1 VSETEKN
8 ERIAVVGIA
17 CRYPDADGPEEMW
30 RNVLAGRRA
39 FRRLPDVRMRREDYY
54 SPDPEAPD
62 RFYTQK
68 AAVLEGYSFD
78 RVKHRIAGSTYRSTD
93 LTHWLALETAARA
106 LEDAGFPEGN
116 NMAGLNTGVVI
127 GNSLTGEFS
136 RANIMRLRWPYVK
149 RTVGAALREQ
159 GWDDVQLGEFLGALE
174 ERYKSPFPPID
185 EDSLAGG
192 LANTIA
198 GRICN
203 HFDFKG
209 GGYTVDGACSS
220 SLLSVTTGANA
231 LVSGQL
237 DVAIV
242 GGVDLSIDPF
252 EVIGFAKTGA
262 LAKGEMKVYDKGS
275 NGFWPGE
282 GCGMLVLMRDE
293 DARARGLFRYA
304 TIAGW
309 GYSSDG
315 KGGIT
320 RPEASGHRLAIQRA
334 YARAGFGFD
343 TVRYIE
349 GHGTGT
355 AVGDETELRAFTEE
369 RLAAGGVEAAIS
381 TVKGNFGHTKAAAGV
396 AGLIKA
402 ILAVRHQVI
411 PPATSHY
418 EDHPVLT
425 AETKALRVPDQAELW
440 PEGAPIR
447 AGISSMGFGGINA
460 HLVVEHADGAKREKI
475 GKVTKRLVRSRQDAE
490 VLLLDAES
498 TGDLRGQVAHLAEFT
513 QQLSFAELGD
523 LAATLHKE
531 LGSRKVRAA
540 VVARSPEEAAARF
553 AKLLTLLDGGARS
566 VVDSKEGIFLGSRRK
581 APKIGLLF
589 PGQGAGR
596 RADGGAISRRFE
608 SVEALY
614 QANPLPEGVD
624 IVNTAVAQPRI
635 ATSSVAGL
643 RVLDELGI
651 TAIGAVGHS
660 LGELTALHWAGAMD
674 EDTLLRTA
682 AIRGAAMS
690 EEGDSDGTMAGI
702 SAPPEEVE
710 PLLSGEPVVIAGY
723 NGPRQTVISGPVAA
737 IARVTRKA
745 AGQGLDV
752 SRIAVSHAFH
762 SPAVAPAAATLRA
775 HLDNETFGELTGT
788 VASTVTGGVL
798 PADVSVPELLERQVL
813 QPVRFTEALEELAAD
828 VDLFLEVGPGR
839 ILRGLATEIAPDI
852 PTVSLET
859 DSPSLQGVLQA
870 VAAAFALGA
879 PVKTEALFADR
890 FTRPLSLDKEFSF
903 LASPAESAP
912 EGEFL
917 TVAASA
923 SVAAPARRAAVP
935 EQRGSGQVAVA
946 VAEPGGGAGSGGAG
960 DAGTPAPTG
969 ESTLQMLLRLAAERA
984 ELPLEAVRPES
995 NAIDELHLSSITVG
1009 QILAQTSREM
1019 GVTAPLA
1026 TSAMATSTLAELAAM
1041 LDELAATENAQD
1053 SEVQITAPGVGPWV
1067 RAFAVDKVPAQAGPA
1082 LGSGE
1087 SGNWQ
1092 LFATERHPL
1101 GEPLLAELSRA
1112 GLGDGVLLALP
1123 EDTDEEHTGLM
1134 LSAVRAVLAQPGSR
1148 LVTVGSRRGAAGIAK
1163 TLHLEN
1169 PAVATTVVSLPLAG
1183 DLSPERLR
1191 KAVAD
1196 ITADVAAT
1204 SGFSEV
1210 FYDADGERTVPVL
1223 RPLPPVAAA
1232 PGSLPL
1238 DSTDVLLVTGGGKG
1252 ITAECALSLAQDTGA
1267 SLALLGRSDP
1277 ARDPELAMNLER
1289 MRAAGVSFE
1298 YLRADVTNADEV
1310 KAAVSAARESL
1321 GPVTA
1326 VLHGSGRN
1334 EPQGL
1339 ASLDESSF
1347 RRTLAPKI
1355 GGLEAVLAA
1364 TDPAELKLLVTFASI
1379 IGRAGLRGEG
1389 DYATANDWLTDYTH
1403 RIQERFP
1410 ETRCLALEWSV
1421 WSGAGMGERLG
1432 VLESLMRDGI
1442 APISPADGIAV
1453 LNQLL
1458 ADPQA
1463 PTSVV
1468 VMGRA
1473 EGLPTLTLPER
1484 EVPLLRFLERV
1495 QVHYPDVE
1503 LVVDANL
1510 TAQDDLYLADHL
1522 LDGDLLFPAVL
1533 GMEAMVQT
1541 AGALTGRKEAPSL
1554 RDMEFLRPIVVPVEG
1569 STTIRI
1575 AALAEDERTVR
1586 VVIRSADTN
1595 FQADHFTAVLEYGTA
1610 RQEEAAEAPR
1620 TSALPLDPK
1629 AELYGPVL
1637 FQGGRFQRLAGY
1649 RQLQAKG
1656 AVAEI
1661 SNISPDPWFGSFHP
1675 GELVLAD
1682 PGTRDAMMHALQ
1694 CCVPDA
1700 TLLPAGI
1707 ERLDLADPQRAAGL
1721 DQVTLHAAER
1731 SREGDTY
1738 IYDLEVRD
1746 PEGGLVER
1754 WTGLKLQAVRKLDGS
1769 GPWVPTLL
1777 GPFLQ
1782 RRTEWLLPRE
1792 MRVAV
1797 LEDGDEPAKGV
1808 AARRRRAAAA
1818 LEVARGMQTHVRYRP
1833 DGKPETDGAHI
1844 SASHGAGVTLAVAA
1858 DVPVGCDVEP
1868 VKARSAEDWSGML
1881 GAEGSALA
1889 ALLAQETGESLD
1901 IAATRVW
1908 GAVECLRKTGH
1919 ARVELVAAGGA
1930 RDDKWVLLRSGDA
1943 TVATFVTSLRSV
1955 DDPVVFALCVEGSE

>member
-1 VSETEKN
+1 MIKQTGRV
-8 ERIAVVGIA
+8 AVVGIA
-17 CRYPDADGPEEMW
+17 CRYPDADGPEELW

-62 RFYTQK
+62 RFYTER
-68 AAVLEGYSFD
+68 AAVLEGWEFD
-78 RVKHRIAGSTYRSTD
+78 RVKHRIAGSTFRSTD

-106 LEDAGFPEGN
+106 LEDAGFPEGK
-116 NMAGLNTGVVI
+116 GLSDSNTGVVI

-159 GWDDVQLGEFLGALE
+159 GWDDSQLSTFLGELE
-174 ERYKSPFPPID
+174 ERYKAPFPPID

-198 GRICN
+198 GRVCN

-220 SLLSVTTGANA
+220 SLLSVTTACNA
-231 LVSGQL
+231 LTNGQL
-237 DVAIV
+237 DVAIA

-262 LAKGEMKVYDKGS
+262 LAKGTMKVYDKGS

-282 GCGMLVLMRDE
+282 GCGMVVLMRDE
-293 DARARGLFRYA
+293 DAIERGLFRYA

-334 YARAGFGFD
+334 YARAGFGFE

-369 RLAAGGVEAAIS
+369 RLANDPENNSPAAIS
-381 TVKGNFGHTKAAAGV
+381 TVKGNFGHTKAAAGI
-396 AGLIKA
+396 AGLLKA

-418 EDHPVLT
+418 DDHQVLVN
-425 AETKALRVPDQAELW
+425 EPRALRVPDQAELW

-447 AGISSMGFGGINA
+447 AGLSSMGFGGINA
-460 HLVVEHADGAKREKI
+460 HLVVEHADGAPREKV
-475 GKVTKRLVRSRQDAE
+475 GKVTRRLVRSRQDAE

-498 TGDLRGQVAHLAEFT
+498 TGDLRGRVAHLAEFT

-523 LAATLHKE
+523 LAATLQKE
-531 LGSRKVRAA
+531 LGGRLVRAA
-540 VVARSPEEAAARF
+540 VVASTPEEAAQRF
-553 AKLLTLLDGGARS
+553 AKLLALLDGGARS
-566 VVDSKEGIFLGSRRK
+566 ALDTKQGIFLGTRRRK

-596 RADGGAISRRFE
+596 RADGGAIRRRFV
-608 SVEALY
+608 SVEELY
-614 QANPLPEGVD
+614 ESHPLPEDGDQVA
-624 IVNTAVAQPRI
+624 TAVAQPRI
-635 ATSSVAGL
+635 ATGSVAGL
-643 RVLDELGI
+643 RVLDGLGI
-651 TAIGAVGHS
+651 EAVGAVGHS
-660 LGELTALHWAGAMD
+660 LGELSALHWAGAMD
-674 EDTLLRTA
+674 EETLLRTA
-682 AIRGAAMS
+682 AARGSIMGA
-690 EEGDSDGTMAGI
+690 EGSSDGTMAGI
-702 SAPPEEVE
+702 AASPDEVT
-710 PLLSGEPVVIAGY
+710 PLLAGEPVVIGGY

-745 AGQGLDV
+745 AGAGLDV

-762 SPAVAPAAATLRA
+762 SESVAPAASALRE
-775 HLDNETFGELTGT
+775 HLDGETFTPLERT

-798 PADVSVPELLERQVL
+798 AADADLRELLEQQVVK
-813 QPVRFTEALEELAAD
+813 PVRFTEALEELASE
-828 VDLFLEVGPGR
+828 VDLLLEVGPGR
-839 ILRGLATEIAPDI
+839 ILRGLAGEICPDI
-852 PTVSLET
+852 PAVSMDT
-859 DSPSLQGVLQA
+859 DSPSLQGTLQA
-870 VAAAFALGA
+870 VAAAYAMGA
-879 PVKTEALFADR
+879 PVRTEALFEDR

-917 TVAASA
+917 TSVAPVQRAGGPAPAPKALQPAAVAAEEQPASA
-923 SVAAPARRAAVP
+923 
-935 EQRGSGQVAVA
+935 
-946 VAEPGGGAGSGGAG
+946 
-960 DAGTPAPTG
+960 APTG

-984 ELPLEAVRPES
+984 ELPLDAVRPDS

-1026 TSAMATSTLAELAAM
+1026 TSAMATSTLAELATM
-1041 LDELAATENAQD
+1041 LDELAATETAAD
-1053 SEVQITAPGVGPWV
+1053 SEVPTTAPGVGPWV
-1067 RAFAVDKVPAQAGPA
+1067 RAFAVDRVPTAVGPA
-1082 LGSGE
+1082 LGSAP
-1087 SGNWQ
+1087 GNWQ
-1092 LFATERHPL
+1092 MFATERHPL
-1101 GEPLLAELSRA
+1101 AEPLLAELSRA
-1112 GLGDGVLLALP
+1112 QLGDGVLLALP
-1123 EDTDEEHTGLM
+1123 EDTDEQQTPLM
-1134 LSAVRAVLAQPGSR
+1134 LEAVRAALAAPGTR
-1148 LVTVGSRRGAAGIAK
+1148 FVAVGSRRGAAGLAK

-1169 PAVATTVVSLPLAG
+1169 PGTPTTIVTLPLAG

-1191 KAVAD
+1191 KAAAD
-1196 ITADVAAT
+1196 VVADVAAT
-1204 SGFSEV
+1204 GDFSEV
-1210 FYDADGERTVPVL
+1210 FYDADGERSVPVL
-1223 RPLPPVAAA
+1223 RPLPPTVEA
-1232 PGSLPL
+1232 PGPLPL

-1298 YLRADVTNADEV
+1298 YVRADVTSPDEV
-1310 KAAVSAARESL
+1310 KAAVSTAREAL
-1321 GPVTA
+1321 GPITA

-1334 EPQGL
+1334 EPMGL

-1355 GGLEAVLAA
+1355 DGLEAVLAA
-1364 TDPAELKLLVTFASI
+1364 VDPADLKLLVTFGSI

-1389 DYATANDWLTDYTH
+1389 DYSTANDWMTDLTY
-1403 RIQERFP
+1403 RFQERYP
-1410 ETRCLALEWSV
+1410 NAKALALEWSV

-1453 LNQLL
+1453 LNQML
-1458 ADPQA
+1458 ADPHA

-1473 EGLPTLTLPER
+1473 EGLPTLTLPQQEL
-1484 EVPLLRFLERV
+1484 PLLRFLERV
-1495 QVHYPDVE
+1495 QVHYPNVE
-1503 LVVDANL
+1503 LVVDATL
-1510 TAQDDLYLADHL
+1510 SAQDDPYLSDHL

-1533 GMEAMVQT
+1533 GMESMVQT
-1541 AGALTGRKEAPSL
+1541 AGALTGRKEAPAL
-1554 RDMEFLRPIVVPVEG
+1554 QDVQFLRPIVVPVEG

-1575 AALAEDERTVR
+1575 AALADDEQTVR
-1586 VVIRSADTN
+1586 VVIRSSETN
-1595 FQADHFTAVLEYGTA
+1595 FQADHFSAVLDYAGRPEPTTTVPGSS
-1610 RQEEAAEAPR
+1610 P
-1620 TSALPLDPK
+1620 ALSLDPHTD
-1629 AELYGPVL
+1629 LYGPVL

-1649 RQLQAKG
+1649 RELQAKG
-1656 AVAEI
+1656 CVADI
-1661 SNISPDPWFGSFHP
+1661 SNVSTAPWFGSFHP
-1675 GELVLAD
+1675 GDLVLAD
-1682 PGTRDAMMHALQ
+1682 PGTRDAMMHSLQ

-1707 ERLDLADPQRAAGL
+1707 ERLYLADPERAREL
-1721 DQVTLHAAER
+1721 ETVTLHAAER
-1731 SREGDTY
+1731 WRDGDTY
-1738 IYDLEVRD
+1738 LYDLDVRD
-1746 PEGGLVER
+1746 AEGVLVER
-1754 WTGLKLQAVRKLDGS
+1754 WEGLKLQAVRKLDGS
-1769 GPWVPTLL
+1769 GPWVPELL

-1782 RRTEWLLPRE
+1782 RRSEWLLPQE
-1792 MRVAV
+1792 LRVA
-1797 LEDGDEPAKGV
+1797 LREDAEPAEGV
-1808 AARRRRAAAA
+1808 KARRRLAATAVGTA
-1818 LEVARGMQTHVRYRP
+1818 LGADVKVQYRP
-1833 DGKPETDGAHI
+1833 DGKPESDVAQI
-1844 SASHGAGVTLAVAA
+1844 SISHAAGLTLAVAGGLPA
-1858 DVPVGCDVEP
+1858 GCDVEP
-1868 VKARSAEDWSGML
+1868 VTARSAEDWQGLL
-1881 GAEGSALA
+1881 GADGAALA
-1889 ALLAQETGESLD
+1889 ALLAQENGESQD
-1901 IAATRVW
+1901 VASTRVW
-1908 GAVECLRKTGH
+1908 GAIECLRKTGH

-1930 RDDKWVLLRSGDA
+1930 RDDRWVLLRSGEA

-1955 DDPVVFALCVEGSE
+1955 GDPVMFALCVEGSV